1 MTLSLHALQFIEHL
15 KQNDTGKALKL
26 LYSDK
31 LSHGHGKILVVRE
44 GKPQAVPI
52 SELANLL
59 ASKSDELT
67 DEKNELCGKETKIL
81 IASFICKDIASIK
94 E

>member
-1 MTLSLHALQFIEHL
+1 VTLSLHALQFIEHL

-81 IASFICKDIASIK
+81 IASFICKDIASFR